1 MDDPVIKAMTEMARE
16 SERAPDLVAEGLV
29 KSYGDRTVV
38 NGMSMDVR
46 CGEIVG
52 LLGPNGAGK
61 TTTFYMIVGLVKPN
75 EGSVTFHGEDVTRL
89 PVFLRARKGLGYLA
103 QEASVFRK
111 LSVWNNVMA
120 ILETLD
126 MKRADRAARCE
137 ELLTSLDLLKVAK
150 QPAYTLSGGERR
162 KLEIARALVRRPSIL
177 MLDEPFAG
185 VDPLAVHDI
194 QEIVRNLRSQGLG
207 IIITDHNVRE
217 TLNVVDRAYLV
228 YDGRLLCE
236 GTSDYLVDMSIE
248 VTMRHSDVKIESLKE
263 YALKRMEKLQQAFPK
278 VTKITIVID
287 VDAKKH
293 MYMAEV
299 VANRLGET
307 AVGAKEFS
315 ESGKSVIDAAAA
327 RAERQLLK
335 MRVKARKGNVRA
347 ARAGSPR
354 N

>member
-16 SERAPDLVAEGLV
+16 SEKAPDLSARGLV
-29 KSYGDRTVV
+29 KTYGDRTVV
-38 NGMSMDVR
+38 NGMSMEVR

-75 EGSVTFHGEDVTRL
+75 EGSVSFRGEDVTQL
-89 PVFLRARKGLGYLA
+89 PVFMRARKGLGYLA

-236 GTSDYLVDMSIE
+236 GTSDYLVNDE
-248 VTMRHSDVKIESLKE
+248 
-263 YALKRMEKLQQAFPK
+263 
-278 VTKITIVID
+278 
-287 VDAKKH
+287 DARRL
-293 MYMAEV
+293 Y
-299 VANRLGET
+299 LGED
-307 AVGAKEFS
+307 F
-315 ESGKSVIDAAAA
+315 
-327 RAERQLLK
+327 R
-335 MRVKARKGNVRA
+335 M
-347 ARAGSPR
+347 
-354 N
+354 